1 MADKDH
7 DARAEIE
14 GEIMR
19 AAIPI
24 AQRMAF
30 DTVRNFYRAKRIT
43 TCYFCLSTGTLRRRP
58 DGLLVCGKHLEMS
71 VSNYEEFQKV
81 AETATA

>member
-43 TCYFCLSTGTLRRRP
+43 TCAFCLSTGTLRRRP
-58 DGLLVCGKHLEMS
+58 DGILACGKHLE
-71 VSNYEEFQKV
+71 VKVANYEEVQKA
-81 AETATA
+81 AEPATA